1 MDTITHGIV
10 GALTG
15 KALFAGRDV
24 PAMSP
29 DGALSQAQSSST
41 ARVAI
46 VACTLGSIFP
56 DIDIF
61 AGALARNPLAIM
73 EWHRNISH
81 SLVMLPVWAA
91 LLAALSIP
99 LARWLR
105 WKTPSFPKLFAI
117 YAVGLATH
125 VFLDVVT
132 NFGTMVWSPL
142 RYTRVAWDWLFILDL
157 TLTSVALVPQLA
169 AWCYRDPLKFRG
181 RVTAVWVALTAGA
194 FGACELAAS
203 AGYPFPIAVVGL
215 VSAIFVLIL
224 FAPSL
229 RGAGFHWTR
238 ASWCRTGLALVCAY
252 LALASAM
259 HRKAL
264 ADVDRFAAAH
274 HLPVDNFAAL
284 PLPPTVTNW
293 AGLVATPEGV
303 WRTTLDEPGGQIER
317 TQFYS
322 DPPPDRYVA
331 EAKKLH
337 DVQVYLWFARF
348 PVWQEMQES
357 GQTMLD
363 VSDVRFFREDDSV
376 AKVKSGQPLRLPGI
390 RPNST
395 GFTFEV
401 VFDANGRVV
410 SSGLKKPQ
418 P

>member
-15 KALFAGRDV
+15 KALFAGSDV

-29 DGALSQAQSSST
+29 DGTLSHAKSSST
-41 ARVAI
+41 ARAAI
-46 VACTLGSIFP
+46 VACTVGSIFP

-61 AGALARNPLAIM
+61 AGTLARNPLAIM

-81 SLVMLPVWAA
+81 SLVLLPVWAA
-91 LLAALSIP
+91 LLAALSLP
-99 LARWLR
+99 LARWLH
-105 WKTPSFPKLFAI
+105 WKTLSFPKLFAI
-117 YAVGLATH
+117 YAVGLGTH

-157 TLTSVALVPQLA
+157 TLTSLALVPQLA

-181 RVTAVWVALTAGA
+181 RVTAVWVALTVGA
-194 FGACELAAS
+194 FGACGLAAS
-203 AGYPFPIAVVGL
+203 AGYPFPIAVVGI
-215 VSAIFVLIL
+215 VSAIFALIL
-224 FAPSL
+224 FVPSL

-238 ASWCRTGLALVCAY
+238 AGWCRAGLALVCAY
-252 LALASAM
+252 LALASTM
-259 HRKAL
+259 HGKAL
-264 ADVDRFAAAH
+264 AEVDHFAIAH
-274 HLPVDNFAAL
+274 QLPMDNLAAL
-284 PLPPTVTNW
+284 PLPPTVTHW

-303 WRTTLDEPGGQIER
+303 WRVTFQEPSGQSER

-322 DPPPDRYVA
+322 DSPLDRYVA

-348 PVWQEMQES
+348 PVWRVLQENN
-357 GQTMLD
+357 QTIVD
-363 VSDVRFFREDDSV
+363 ISDVRFFREEHSV
-376 AKVKSGQPLRLPGI
+376 ASVGSAQPLRLPGI
-390 RPNST
+390 RPNPT

-401 VFDANGRVV
+401 VFSRDGQVV
-410 SSGLKKPQ
+410 SSGFKKPQ
-418 P
+418 